1 MARRKTSAPRRGSL
15 AFRPRKRASRLLPRV
30 KNWPDIDIGMP
41 RLLGFIGYKA
51 GMTHTVVID
60 DYPNSLTSG
69 REVIVPVTVIETPPI
84 IPVALRA
91 YTSSE
96 WGIKSLTEAWIEPP
110 KELELS
116 RVIPTLRV
124 SDVDKSL
131 KLIYSNIDAISK
143 VAVIVASQPKLTG
156 GLSKKKPDL
165 LEIKLGGG
173 NIEDQLKY
181 AQSILGR
188 EVRVTEVFN
197 EGQYI
202 DVLGVT
208 KGKGF
213 QGVIK
218 RFGVKELPRWH
229 KHRKGSRRVGSR
241 SPTLGAVSTVPQ
253 AGQLGYHRRTI
264 YNLRI
269 IKIGN
274 NGFEITP
281 SGGFPH
287 YGIIRSDYILV
298 KGSVVGPVKRPL
310 VLRYP
315 IRPPRWAPPGP
326 PIITYISLDSKM

>member
-30 KNWPDIDIGMP
+30 KNWPDIAIGAP
-41 RLLGFIGYKA
+41 TLLGFIGYKA
-51 GMTHTVVID
+51 GMTHAVIID
-60 DYPNSLTSG
+60 DRPNSLTSG
-69 REVIVPVTVIETPPI
+69 REVVVPVTVIETPPI
-84 IPVALRA
+84 IPIALRA

-96 WGIKSLTEAWIEPP
+96 WGIRSLTEAWIEPP

-124 SDVDKSL
+124 SDVDKGL
-131 KLIYSNIDAISK
+131 KLIYDSIDIVSK
-143 VAVIVASQPKLTG
+143 VSLIVASQPKLTG

-173 NIEDQLKY
+173 SIEDQLKY
-181 AQSILGR
+181 AQSILGK
-188 EVRVTEVFN
+188 EVRVTEVFS

-229 KHRKGSRRVGSR
+229 KHRKGSRKVGSR
-241 SPTLGAVSTVPQ
+241 GPTLGALSTVPQ

-287 YGIIRSDYILV
+287 YGIISSDYILV

-315 IRPPRWAPPGP
+315 IRPPKWIPSGP